1 MDAQQYT
8 NHASSVD
15 TSVNVPRLYAWVIF
29 ALTFGLL
36 ISDYMSRQV
45 LNAVFPLIKSEWL
58 LSDSQLGLLSG
69 IVAIM
74 VGVLTLPLSLMAD
87 RFGRVKSLAIMAVLW
102 SLATLGCALAQNYEE
117 MFIARFM
124 VGVGEA
130 AYGSVGIAVVVA
142 VFPREMRATLASA
155 FMAGGVFGSFLGMAL
170 GGVLAEH
177 FGWRW
182 AFGGMALFGLI
193 LACLYPIIVKEKRI
207 SPSRKLKEVRKKS
220 DKSKSPLKT
229 IYSSHSVVATYI
241 GSGLQLF
248 VGGTVIVWM
257 PSYLNRYYG
266 MTTDSAG
273 VVAAVIVLCGAVGTI
288 LCGMLCDRMGRE
300 RPDRK
305 VSLAITYCIGSCI
318 LLLIA
323 FSMPAGKA
331 QLLMI
336 CMGMLIAL
344 GTNGPSSAMVANL
357 THNSVHGTAFA
368 TLTLANNFL
377 GLALGPLVVGRV
389 SDVIGLHNAFQF
401 MPLVSIAA
409 AAVFLYAK
417 YHYHKDMARLE
428 GQIAAEEKLQYED
441 KIQEQ
446 CVEDKI

>member
-1 MDAQQYT
+1 MNAHQY
-8 NHASSVD
+8 SDQMSDVD
-15 TSVNVPRLYAWVIF
+15 TSISIPRRYAWLVF

-45 LNAVFPLIKSEWL
+45 LNAVFPLLKNEWL

-69 IVAIM
+69 IVALM
-74 VGVLTLPLSLMAD
+74 VGLLTLPLSLLAD
-87 RFGRVKSLAIMAVLW
+87 RFGRVKSLSIMAALW
-102 SLATLGCALAQNYEE
+102 SLATLGCALAENYEQ

-155 FMAGGVFGSFLGMAL
+155 FMAGGVFGSFLGVAL
-170 GGVLAEH
+170 GGVLAQH

-182 AFGGMALFGLI
+182 AFGGIALFGLI
-193 LACLYPIIVKEKRI
+193 LAFLYPILVKENRI
-207 SPSRKLKEVRKKS
+207 NATPQNKIRSKTQYI
-220 DKSKSPLKT
+220 KSPLKT
-229 IYSSHSVVATYI
+229 LYSSRSVIATYI

-266 MTTDSAG
+266 MSTDKAG
-273 VVAAVIVLCGAVGTI
+273 VMAAVILLCSAVGTI
-288 LCGMLCDRMGRE
+288 LCGMLCDYLGRNC
-300 RPDRK
+300 PDRK
-305 VSLAITYCIGSCI
+305 VSLAITYCLLGCV

-323 FSMPAGKA
+323 FAAPAGLN
-331 QLLMI
+331 QLLLI
-336 CMGMLIAL
+336 CLGMFIAL

-357 THNSVHGTAFA
+357 THNSVHGSAFA

-377 GLALGPLVVGRV
+377 GLALGPLVVGKV
-389 SDVIGLHNAFQF
+389 SDVIGLHSAFQL

-409 AAVFLYAK
+409 AAVFFLCQTPLSQRY
-417 YHYHKDMARLE
+417 LT
-428 GQIAAEEKLQYED
+428 L
-441 KIQEQ
+441 
-446 CVEDKI
+446 

>member
-1 MDAQQYT
+1 MGAHQY
-8 NHASSVD
+8 ASSTDGLD
-15 TSVNVPRLYAWVIF
+15 TSIDVPRKYAWLVF

-45 LNAVFPLIKSEWL
+45 LNAVFPLLKSEWA

-69 IVAIM
+69 IVALM
-74 VGVLTLPLSLMAD
+74 VGLLTLPLSLLAD
-87 RFGRVKSLAIMAVLW
+87 RFGRVKSLTMMAILW
-102 SLATLGCALAQNYEE
+102 SLATIGCAIAENYQQ

-155 FMAGGVFGSFLGMAL
+155 FMAGGVFGSFLGMSL
-170 GGVLAEH
+170 GGVMAEY

-182 AFGGMALFGLI
+182 AFGGMAIFGLV
-193 LACLYPIIVKEKRI
+193 LALFYPIVVKEKRI
-207 SPSRKLKEVRKKS
+207 DSPRLKDANGQKIKPA
-220 DKSKSPLKT
+220 KSPLRSL
-229 IYSSHSVVATYI
+229 YSSRSVVATYI
-241 GSGLQLF
+241 ASGLQLF

-266 MTTDSAG
+266 MSTDKAG
-273 VVAAVIVLCGAVGTI
+273 ITAAIIVLFSAVGTI
-288 LCGMLCDRMGRE
+288 LCGMLCDRLGKD

-305 VSLAITYCIGSCI
+305 VLLAIVYCLGGC
-318 LLLIA
+318 LLLVTA
-323 FSMPAGKA
+323 FSLKAGTA
-331 QLLMI
+331 QLILI
-336 CMGMLIAL
+336 CLGMFIAL

-389 SDVIGLHNAFQF
+389 SDVIGLHDAFQL
-401 MPLVSIAA
+401 MPLVSIVA
-409 AAVFLYAK
+409 AAVFFYAK
-417 YHYHKDMARLE
+417 RHYHRDMERANLPALA
-428 GQIAAEEKLQYED
+428 QSYEQNNRD
-441 KIQEQ
+441 NQS
-446 CVEDKI
+446 

>member
-1 MDAQQYT
+1 MNAHQY
-8 NHASSVD
+8 SDQMSDVD
-15 TSVNVPRLYAWVIF
+15 TSISIPRRYAWLVF

-45 LNAVFPLIKSEWL
+45 LNAVFPLLKTEWL

-69 IVAIM
+69 IVALM
-74 VGVLTLPLSLMAD
+74 VGLLTLPLSLLAD
-87 RFGRVKSLAIMAVLW
+87 RFGRVKSLAIMAALW
-102 SLATLGCALAQNYEE
+102 SLATLGCALAENYEQ

-170 GGVLAEH
+170 GGVLAQH

-182 AFGGMALFGLI
+182 AFGAIALFGLI
-193 LACLYPIIVKEKRI
+193 LAFLYPVLVKEKRI
-207 SPSRKLKEVRKKS
+207 ASSHQNKNR
-220 DKSKSPLKT
+220 SKTPHIQSPLKT
-229 IYSSHSVVATYI
+229 LYSSRSVIATYI

-266 MTTDSAG
+266 MSTDKAG
-273 VVAAVIVLCGAVGTI
+273 VMAAVIVLCSAVGTI
-288 LCGMLCDRMGRE
+288 LCGMLCDYLGRNC
-300 RPDRK
+300 PDRK
-305 VSLAITYCIGSCI
+305 VSLAITYCLVSCV

-323 FSMPAGKA
+323 FAVPAGRS
-331 QLLMI
+331 QLLLI
-336 CMGMLIAL
+336 CLGMFIAL

-357 THNSVHGTAFA
+357 THNSVHGSAFA

-377 GLALGPLVVGRV
+377 GLALGPLVVGKV
-389 SDVIGLHNAFQF
+389 SDVIGLHSAFQL

-409 AAVFLYAK
+409 AAVFFYAK
-417 YHYHKDMARLE
+417 RYYHKDIARFEQQGITELKNHSDN
-428 GQIAAEEKLQYED
+428 QIQKCRMNN
-441 KIQEQ
+441 K
-446 CVEDKI
+446 